1 MKYQVTFACGHEG
14 RVDLFGKN
22 SEREYRLERLAR
34 EICPECA
41 AAQRVKKEEEAVA
54 AAKASGLPEL
64 EGSEKQVAWATR
76 IRQNAINEF
85 AGWGDEDFEVFDNN
99 KTKDQVK
106 ELFEAALK
114 QTRATFWINNRSG
127 VFMMLEK
134 LREEKLRR
142 QE

>member
-22 SEREYRLERLAR
+22 SERERKLEQFAR
-34 EICPECA
+34 GICPECA
-41 AAQRVKKEEEAVA
+41 AAQRAKEEEKAVA

-85 AGWGDEDFEVFDNN
+85 AGWCDEDYEVFEHYNN
-99 KTKDQVK
+99 KTKEQVNK
-106 ELFEAALK
+106 LFESALA
-114 QTRATFWINNRSG
+114 QPRATFWINNRGS
-127 VFMMLEK
+127 VFTMLETM
-134 LREEKLRR
+134 
-142 QE
+142 

>member
-1 MKYQVTFACGHEG
+1 MKYQVTYACGHEG
-14 RVDLFGKN
+14 RVALFGKN
-22 SEREYRLERLAR
+22 SEREYKLKHFAR
-34 EICPECA
+34 ICPECA
-41 AAQRVKKEEEAVA
+41 AAQRAKEEEEAVA

-134 LREEKLRR
+134 MLEKM
-142 QE
+142 

>member
-1 MKYQVTFACGHEG
+1 MKYQVTYACGHEG
-14 RVDLFGKN
+14 RVALFGKN
-22 SEREYRLERLAR
+22 SEREYKLKHFAR
-34 EICPECA
+34 ICPECA
-41 AAQRVKKEEEAVA
+41 AAQRAKEEEEAVA

-64 EGSEKQVAWATR
+64 EGSDKQVAWATR

-134 LREEKLRR
+134 MLEKM
-142 QE
+142 

>member
-1 MKYQVTFACGHEG
+1 MKYQVTYACGHEG

-22 SEREYRLERLAR
+22 SERERKLEQFAR
-34 EICPECA
+34 GICPECA
-41 AAQRVKKEEEAVA
+41 AAQRAEKEEEAIV

-76 IRQNAINEF
+76 IRQNLITEF
-85 AGWGDEDFEVFDNN
+85 AGWQKEDYADFEYLNG
-99 KTKDQVK
+99 KTKEQVNG
-106 ELFEAALK
+106 LFEAALK

-134 LREEKLRR
+134 M
-142 QE
+142 

>member
-1 MKYQVTFACGHEG
+1 MKYQVTYACGHEG
-14 RVDLFGKN
+14 RVALFGKN
-22 SEREYRLERLAR
+22 SEREYKLKHFAR
-34 EICPECA
+34 ICPECA
-41 AAQRVKKEEEAVA
+41 AAQRAKKDEEAVA

-134 LREEKLRR
+134 MLEKM
-142 QE
+142 

>member
-1 MKYQVTFACGHEG
+1 MKYHVTYACGHEG
-14 RVDLFGKN
+14 RVALFGKN
-22 SEREYRLERLAR
+22 SEREYKLERFAR
-34 EICPECA
+34 GICPECA
-41 AAQRVKKEEEAVA
+41 AAQRAKEEEEAIV

-85 AGWGDEDFEVFDNN
+85 AGWGDEDFEVLYSD

-127 VFMMLEK
+127 VFMMLENM
-134 LREEKLRR
+134 LEKM
-142 QE
+142 